1 MKLKHG
7 DKLICIKKEK
17 TFFDHLFT
25 KDVEK
30 DFQYS
35 LWGTFLVAPS
45 VSLKRMMCKDFEV
58 SFWGMPLIPRLLFLK
73 GMLWEDFEVS
83 LWGLFGYRV
92 GLFEND
98 VVEGF

>member
-1 MKLKHG
+1 M
-7 DKLICIKKEK
+7 
-17 TFFDHLFT
+17 
-25 KDVEK
+25 
-30 DFQYS
+30 
-35 LWGTFLVAPS
+35 FLVPPA
-45 VSLKRMMCKDFEV
+45 VSLKRMICKDFEV

-98 VVEGF
+98 VVEEFSGFVRRSLVVFF